1 MSSRGGLDRK
11 KKSQVNHP
19 FYPVLLGSCD
29 PTRSYGLY
37 ERNPSLLVIMNDD
50 DDELQTYSDV
60 RETLCLLGVCVV
72 GMT

>member
-1 MSSRGGLDRK
+1 
-11 KKSQVNHP
+11 
-19 FYPVLLGSCD
+19 
-29 PTRSYGLY
+29 
-37 ERNPSLLVIMNDD
+37 MNDD

>member
-19 FYPVLLGSCD
+19 FYPVLLGLVI
-29 PTRSYGLY
+29 PPVHMGYMKGTR
-37 ERNPSLLVIMNDD
+37 LLVIMNDD